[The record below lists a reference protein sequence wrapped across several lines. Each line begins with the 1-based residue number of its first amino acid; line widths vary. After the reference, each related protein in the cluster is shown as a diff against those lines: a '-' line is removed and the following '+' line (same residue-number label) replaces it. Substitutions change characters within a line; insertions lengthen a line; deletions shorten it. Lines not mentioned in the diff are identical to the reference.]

1 MMMILAMLQASS
13 TSPAAIFV
21 QVLPILAVIAIWYF
35 VVIAP
40 ASKQRRQTAQ
50 MLSSL
55 KKGDRVLTSGGIY
68 GTIQSVEP
76 DSVQLRIA
84 ENVKVKVTRSSVASV
99 VNEPASE

>member
-1 MMMILAMLQASS
+1 MLQASS
-13 TSPAAIFV
+13 NSAAAIFV
-21 QVLPILAVIAIWYF
+21 QVLPILAVVAIWYF

-40 ASKQRRQTAQ
+40 ASKQRRQTQQ

-76 DSVQLRIA
+76 DSVQVRIA
-84 ENVKVKVTRSSVASV
+84 ENVKVKVARSSVASV
-99 VNEPASE
+99 VNEPAAE

>member
-13 TSPAAIFV
+13 TSAAAIFV

-40 ASKQRRQTAQ
+40 ASKQRRQTQQ
-50 MLSSL
+50 MLASL

-84 ENVKVKVTRSSVASV
+84 ENVKVKVTRASVASV

>member
-1 MMMILAMLQASS
+1 MLQASPNS
-13 TSPAAIFV
+13 AAAIFV
-21 QVLPILAVIAIWYF
+21 QVLPILAVVAIWYF

-40 ASKQRRQTAQ
+40 ASKQRRQTQQ

-84 ENVKVKVTRSSVASV
+84 ENVKVKVARSSVASV
-99 VNEPASE
+99 VNESPAE

>member
-13 TSPAAIFV
+13 TSAAAIFV

-40 ASKQRRQTAQ
+40 ASKQRRQTQQ
-50 MLSSL
+50 MLASL

-68 GTIQSVEP
+68 GTIQSVEA

-84 ENVKVKVTRSSVASV
+84 ENVKVKVTRASVASV

>member
-1 MMMILAMLQASS
+1 MILAMLQASS
-13 TSPAAIFV
+13 TSAAAIFV

-40 ASKQRRQTAQ
+40 ASKQRRQTQQ
-50 MLSSL
+50 MLASL

-68 GTIQSVEP
+68 GTIQSVEA

-84 ENVKVKVTRSSVASV
+84 ENVKVKVTRASVASV

>member
-1 MMMILAMLQASS
+1 MMMTLAMLQASNS
-13 TSPAAIFV
+13 AAAIFV
-21 QVLPILAVIAIWYF
+21 QVLPILAVVAIWYF

-40 ASKQRRQTAQ
+40 ASKQRRQTQQ

-76 DSVQLRIA
+76 DSVQVRIA
-84 ENVKVKVTRSSVASV
+84 ENVKVKVARSSVASV
-99 VNEPASE
+99 VNEPAAE